1 MKQRIVTAL
10 WGIPLLLAFVW
21 FDTPWF
27 SPLIFLVA
35 ALAALG
41 ALEFYRLAAFS
52 GGQPLTLFGLVWT
65 LLFIV
70 SARLDAT
77 YEVDYLAPS
86 LLGSAVALPLIW
98 LSLRPREG
106 ALVSWAWTLAGILY
120 VGWMLSH
127 YVALR
132 EEGELDQGREWVI
145 FALFSAF
152 ACDTA
157 AFFVGRAWGRRSLAP
172 TISPGKTWE
181 GAIGGFIAAPAA
193 ALILYTL
200 LDVAGLSLPLNYAQ
214 TILLGCL
221 IGLFAQ
227 LGDLS
232 ESLLKRR
239 AGVKDSG
246 SLVPGHGGI
255 LDRIDSLVFAGV
267 IVYYYVIWVVE

>member
-1 MKQRIVTAL
+1 LV
-10 WGIPLLLAFVW
+10 FVW

-27 SPLIFLVA
+27 SLLIFLIA

-41 ALEFYRLAAFS
+41 ALEFYRLAAIS
-52 GGQPLTLFGLVWT
+52 GGQPLTLFGVAWT
-65 LLFIV
+65 LFFIA
-70 SARLDAT
+70 SAHLDAT
-77 YEVDYLAPS
+77 YEVDYIAPS
-86 LLGSAVALPLIW
+86 SLASAAALPLIW
-98 LSLRPREG
+98 LFFFPSRGR

-120 VGWMLSH
+120 MGWMLGH

-132 EEGELDQGREWVI
+132 ELDQGKEWVI
-145 FALFSAF
+145 FVFFSTF

-157 AFFVGRAWGRRSLAP
+157 AFFVGRAWGRRPLAP

-181 GAIGGFIAAPAA
+181 GAVGGFMAALAA

-200 LDVAGLSLPLNYAQ
+200 LDVAGLSLPISYAQ
-214 TILLGCL
+214 AVLLGCL

-227 LGDLS
+227 IGDLS

-246 SLVPGHGGI
+246 SLIPGHGGI
-255 LDRIDSLVFAGV
+255 LDRIDSLVFTGV
-267 IVYYYVIWVVE
+267 VVYYCVIWVVE

>member
-1 MKQRIVTAL
+1 MRQRIIAAL
-10 WGIPLLLAFVW
+10 CGIPLLLAFVW

-27 SPLIFLVA
+27 SLLILLVA
-35 ALAALG
+35 AFAAIG
-41 ALEFYRLAAFS
+41 ALEFYRLAALS
-52 GGQPLTLFGLVWT
+52 GGQPLTLFGIVWT

-70 SARLDAT
+70 SAHLDAT
-77 YEVDYLAPS
+77 YEVDYIAPS
-86 LLGSAVALPLIW
+86 LLGSAIALPLVW
-98 LSLRPREG
+98 LFFVPPRG
-106 ALVSWAWTLAGILY
+106 GIFVGWAWTLAGILY
-120 VGWMLSH
+120 MGWMLGH

-132 EEGELDQGREWVI
+132 ELDQGKEWVI

-157 AFFVGRAWGRRSLAP
+157 AFLTGRTWGRRPLAP

-181 GAIGGFIAAPAA
+181 GAIGGFIAALAA

-200 LDVAGLSLPLNYAQ
+200 LDVAGLSLPISYAQ
-214 TILLGCL
+214 TVLLGCFV
-221 IGLFAQ
+221 GLFAQ
-227 LGDLS
+227 IGDLS

-246 SLVPGHGGI
+246 SLIPGHGGI
-255 LDRIDSLVFAGV
+255 LDRIDSLVFTGV

>member
-27 SPLIFLVA
+27 SPLTFLVA

-98 LSLRPREG
+98 LFLRPREG

-200 LDVAGLSLPLNYAQ
+200 LDVAGLSLPISYAQ
-214 TILLGCL
+214 TILLGCF

-227 LGDLS
+227 IGDLS

-246 SLVPGHGGI
+246 SLIPGHGGI
-255 LDRIDSLVFAGV
+255 LDRIDSLVFTGV